1 MQKMDN
7 AVSITAYM
15 KTIRT
20 CYRSAIASDYL
31 LLVEMAVIEA
41 SLRSLLRSLS
51 HFLSLLLTQKMDYAV
66 SITAY
71 KKTTRTCYRSAIASD
86 YLFLVE
92 MAVIEASL
100 RSLLRSLSHFMSLL
114 LTQKMDFAVSIT
126 AYKKT
131 TRTCYRL
138 AIASDCLLLVEMAVI
153 ETASENSSV

>member
-15 KTIRT
+15 KTIRN

-51 HFLSLLLTQKMDYAV
+51 H
-66 SITAY
+66 
-71 KKTTRTCYRSAIASD
+71 C
-86 YLFLVE
+86 
-92 MAVIEASL
+92 
-100 RSLLRSLSHFMSLL
+100 MSLL
-114 LTQKMDFAVSIT
+114 LTQKMDGAVSIT
-126 AYKKT
+126 AYMKT
-131 TRTCYRL
+131 IRNCYRL
-138 AIASDCLLLVEMAVI
+138 AIASDCSLLVEMAVI

>member
-1 MQKMDN
+1 
-7 AVSITAYM
+7 
-15 KTIRT
+15 
-20 CYRSAIASDYL
+20 
-31 LLVEMAVIEA
+31 MAVIEA

-51 HFLSLLLTQKMDYAV
+51 HFMSLLLTQKMDFAV

-71 KKTTRTCYRSAIASD
+71 KKTTRTCYRLAIASD
-86 YLFLVE
+86 CLLLVE